1 MLKTSIKAFSKPE
14 IKPIFLYLFSIIFGG
29 LIFFNFS
36 QVFGWIGA
44 DYEPV
49 YIGYSQTIFHPD
61 HMARVMYWGESI
73 LLPIIANLLGASQSK
88 TSFFFL
94 CSFIY
99 LLLFPVFSYL
109 ALERLKSTPRALLF
123 IFLVGISYLINGG
136 GSPDSLIILLMGIA
150 ALSNRLLIILICIM
164 LSCLAHFSLTFVAV
178 VGLIPLIYF
187 SPFNSKSHSFKVIG
201 ILVVALIIG
210 RLLLELWFW
219 KFDYLHTN
227 GRIKYVI
234 DLGFEFFKLRYLKNP
249 SEFWLAPNILF
260 LTTFGVVAL
269 YFAYLRRVGFC
280 LAALFGLC
288 LAYTA
293 MFFTVDGHRI
303 FAVAISAPWIY
314 FLLAF
319 TRALNAPT
327 LQGPDV

>member
-1 MLKTSIKAFSKPE
+1 MLKIFFEAFSGPR
-14 IKPIFLYLFSIIFGG
+14 IKPIFLYFFSIIFGG
-29 LIFFNFS
+29 LIFFNYS
-36 QVFGWIGA
+36 QVFGWISA

-49 YIGYSQTIFHPD
+49 YVGYSQTIFHPD

-73 LLPIIANLLGASQSK
+73 LLPIIANLIGASKSK
-88 TSFFFL
+88 TTFFFL

-109 ALERLKSTPRALLF
+109 ALEKFKSASRALLF
-123 IFLVGISYLINGG
+123 IFLLGVSYLINGG
-136 GSPDSLIILLMGIA
+136 GSPDSLIILLMGVA
-150 ALSNRLLIILICIM
+150 ALSNSPLVIFISVM
-164 LSCLAHFSLTFVAV
+164 LSCLAHFSLTFIAV

-187 SPFNSKSHSFKVIG
+187 SPYNSKSTSFKVIG
-201 ILVVALIIG
+201 TLVAALIIG

-219 KFDYLHTN
+219 KFDYLHAN

-249 SEFWLAPNILF
+249 SEFWLAPNIFF

-269 YFAYLRRVGFC
+269 YFACLWRVGFC

-303 FAVAISAPWIY
+303 FAVAISGPWIY
-314 FLLAF
+314 FLSTF
-319 TRALNAPT
+319 VGSLNAPSSEA
-327 LQGPDV
+327 